1 MSDMIGSLLVLNV
14 LSTLVLR
21 VVVALPLHEGA
32 PLTRTSSG
40 PEAVHTLLTSARAQY
55 SVQRPS
61 GPVLNT
67 WARTTSM
74 VLPSRSPVTRVNI
87 AVCLSLARTAS
98 GANTS
103 EPPDS

>member
-1 MSDMIGSLLVLNV
+1 
-14 LSTLVLR
+14 
-21 VVVALPLHEGA
+21 
-32 PLTRTSSG
+32 
-40 PEAVHTLLTSARAQY
+40 
-55 SVQRPS
+55 
-61 GPVLNT
+61 
-67 WARTTSM
+67 M